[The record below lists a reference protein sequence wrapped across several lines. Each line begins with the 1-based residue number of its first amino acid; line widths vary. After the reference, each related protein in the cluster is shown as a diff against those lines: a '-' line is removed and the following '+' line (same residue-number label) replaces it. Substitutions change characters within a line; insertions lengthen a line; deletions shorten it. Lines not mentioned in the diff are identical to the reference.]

1 MNFKYI
7 ISSLFL
13 LFLAFGACT
22 EDERGLET
30 QGYLELGV
38 SKNVEVITRGFDV
51 EDQSLAVDIC
61 AGANDSIVKHF
72 SDYNDMAGDR
82 VLLDVGTYKVKV
94 SSNPTSKLE
103 FEQPTFYGEKT
114 NVAVTAG
121 KTTAVSVECFLSC
134 VKVTTEFTEP
144 VRKMFKSVIARISDD
159 KGFYLDYGLKETRAG
174 YFQPGYIL
182 VDLTLTNKEGLEFK
196 MSKLIDKTEA
206 RDHYH
211 LVFDMIDSG
220 DDNSGMDFDITIE
233 DDPTNDENH
242 TVTIPLPETGYGQ
255 EPPVVKFVDGEGK
268 EIENNSVSFL
278 KGSGAQTMFVK
289 TVSSNI
295 GLQSVTL
302 LSVSSLFENKSIP
315 SSLDLLKLSEDDK
328 TKLSEIGLTIPT
340 LEDAK
345 KEFSVDFSTLLSEHL
360 PGGTHKFTIVSRDVM
375 GHEKSETI
383 TIIVNL
389 SVSTHPIVASEV
401 WAHYATLRGFIQGAS
416 EAGKE
421 SYKFQYKKKSEGDDA
436 WKYVEGPV
444 TVLSAQGVETNI
456 TQVVTYLDANTD
468 YVYRLTNEG
477 TPSNI
482 IETFKTE
489 EEIALTNGNFED
501 DANGPWNI
509 TDGVE
514 NPTTFWSSGNNSI
527 TKDLAVKEV
536 VNNNAIVKMQSK
548 MAGIGMFT
556 KFAAG
561 NAFTGAFTM
570 ISDIN
575 MDKAGGIV
583 KLGKSFTS
591 RPSSLKG
598 IYKYTPVQIKNGG
611 DIILSDGTK
620 VNVSGE
626 DRCAIYIVLLT
637 DIIAIDTRDQST
649 LFSVERY
656 KNQIVAFAELKEDGS
671 TNNEYKE
678 FNLKLDYLNSTIRPK
693 YIGIMCTSSKYGDY
707 FMGGEGSV
715 LCIDNLELIYS
726 QEPISQ

>member
-121 KTTAVSVECFLSC
+121 NTTAVSVECFLSC
-134 VKVTTEFTEP
+134 VKVTTEFTKP
-144 VRKMFKSVIARISDD
+144 VQNMFKSVIARISD
-159 KGFYLDYGLKETRAG
+159 KSGSYLDYGLKETRAG

-211 LVFDMIDSG
+211 LVFDMIESDG
-220 DDNSGMDFDITIE
+220 NNSGMDFDITIE
-233 DDPTNDENH
+233 DDPTNDETH

-268 EIENNSVSFL
+268 EIENNSISFL
-278 KGSGAQTMFVK
+278 KGSGAQTMFIK

-345 KEFSVDFSTLLSEHL
+345 KEFTVDFSTLLSEHL
-360 PGGTHKFTIVSRDVM
+360 PGGSHKFTIVSRDVM
-375 GHEKSETI
+375 GHEEVETI
-383 TIIVNL
+383 TVIVKL
-389 SVSTHPIVASEV
+389 STMTMDVVESEV
-401 WAHYATLRGFIQGAS
+401 WAHYATLRGFVEGAS
-416 EAGKE
+416 DSEKE
-421 SYKFQYKKKSEGDDA
+421 SYKFQYKKESEGDDA
-436 WKYVEGPV
+436 WQNVSGQV
-444 TVLSAQGVETNI
+444 SVLSTSDNANI
-456 TQVVTYLDANTD
+456 TQVVTGLDDGTK
-468 YVYRLTNEG
+468 YVYRLVVDDSPADNVAYFTTEVAAQLPNSGFEEWYNDGDGLPKPAKDANNVFWDCGNTNAPIVGNQIMTAQDRNSKVEG
-477 TPSNI
+477 ESSVKMETKKAPIVNI
-482 IETFKTE
+482 I
-489 EEIALTNGNFED
+489 
-501 DANGPWNI
+501 
-509 TDGVE
+509 
-514 NPTTFWSSGNNSI
+514 
-527 TKDLAVKEV
+527 
-536 VNNNAIVKMQSK
+536 
-548 MAGIGMFT
+548 
-556 KFAAG
+556 AAG
-561 NAFTGAFTM
+561 NIFTGSFKVDGM
-570 ISDIN
+570 
-575 MDKAGGIV
+575 GGILT
-583 KLGKSFTS
+583 LGRGFYS
-591 RPSSLKG
+591 RPVQLTGSY
-598 IYKYTPVQIKNGG
+598 IYKPARLGDKKDHYTG
-611 DIILSDGTK
+611 DMDLCSFY
-620 VNVSGE
+620 V
-626 DRCAIYIVLLT
+626 ALT
-637 DIIAIDTRDQST
+637 DEQITVNTNTGVYFNPKDDRIIAYGSINDDETKGADDWTVFTVNLEYRDLTR
-649 LFSVERY
+649 
-656 KNQIVAFAELKEDGS
+656 I
-671 TNNEYKE
+671 
-678 FNLKLDYLNSTIRPK
+678 PK
-693 YIGIMCTSSKYGDY
+693 YIIVVASSSKYGDY
-707 FMGGEGSV
+707 MEGAEGSIMY
-715 LCIDNLELIYS
+715 LDDLELVYPNS
-726 QEPISQ
+726 LEEVRQ

>member
-61 AGANDSIVKHF
+61 AGSNDSIVKHF

-134 VKVTTEFTEP
+134 VKVTTEFTKP
-144 VRKMFKSVIARISDD
+144 VQNMFKSVIARVSD
-159 KGFYLDYGLKETRAG
+159 KSGSYLDYGLKETRAG

-268 EIENNSVSFL
+268 EIPNNTMDYL
-278 KGSGAQTMFVK
+278 KGEEPQTMFVK

-295 GLQSVTL
+295 GLKSVTL
-302 LSVSSLFENKSIP
+302 LATSSLFEDKMIP
-315 SSLDLLKLSEDDK
+315 TSLDLLNLLEADK
-328 TKLSEIGLTIPT
+328 TKLSEIGLNIPT
-340 LEDAK
+340 LEDSK
-345 KEFSVDFSTLLSEHL
+345 QEFSIDFSALLSTYL
-360 PGGTHKFTIVSRDVM
+360 PGGTHKFTIASRDVM
-375 GHEKSETI
+375 GHEEIQTI
-383 TIIVNL
+383 TIMVKL
-389 SVSTHPIVASEV
+389 TTMTMPVVESEV
-401 WAHYATLRGFIQGAS
+401 WAHFATLRGFAEGAS
-416 EAGKE
+416 EAEKG
-421 SYKFQYKKKSEGDDA
+421 SYKFQYKKASDGDDA
-436 WKYVEGPV
+436 WQDVSGQV
-444 TVLSAQGVETNI
+444 AVLSTSDDGANI
-456 TQVVTYLDANTD
+456 TQVVTGLDAGTE
-468 YVYRLTNEG
+468 YAYRLVVDGSSADAVTFTTEAALLLPNSGFEDWYNDGNGLPKPAKDTGPVFWDCGNSKAFGFITAIMTTADSENKVAGTYSAKMETKETAGFLGAGNIFTGVFTLDGTNG
-477 TPSNI
+477 HLDLGRDFVCRPNKLKGAYKYISKPVTHSKGHLNKGDDDKCSI
-482 IETFKTE
+482 Y
-489 EEIALTNGNFED
+489 IALTTEHITIDTGSEIYFDINNPCIIAYGELENSQTGTTDGFQNFEIPLVYR
-501 DANGPWNI
+501 NG
-509 TDGVE
+509 E
-514 NPTTFWSSGNNSI
+514 
-527 TKDLAVKEV
+527 K
-536 VNNNAIVKMQSK
+536 
-548 MAGIGMFT
+548 
-556 KFAAG
+556 
-561 NAFTGAFTM
+561 
-570 ISDIN
+570 
-575 MDKAGGIV
+575 
-583 KLGKSFTS
+583 
-591 RPSSLKG
+591 
-598 IYKYTPVQIKNGG
+598 
-611 DIILSDGTK
+611 
-620 VNVSGE
+620 
-626 DRCAIYIVLLT
+626 
-637 DIIAIDTRDQST
+637 
-649 LFSVERY
+649 
-656 KNQIVAFAELKEDGS
+656 
-671 TNNEYKE
+671 
-678 FNLKLDYLNSTIRPK
+678 PK
-693 YIGIMCTSSKYGDY
+693 YIIVVASSSKYGDY
-707 FMGGEGSV
+707 FEGGVGST
-715 LCIDNLELIYS
+715 LWLDDLQLIYPNS
-726 QEPISQ
+726 IDEVTK

>member
-22 EDERGLET
+22 EDEQGLET

-72 SDYNDMAGDR
+72 SDYNDMEGDR

-134 VKVTTEFTEP
+134 VKVTTEFTKP
-144 VRKMFKSVIARISDD
+144 VQDMFASVIARISDRSCS
-159 KGFYLDYGLKETRAG
+159 YLDYGLKETRAG

-268 EIENNSVSFL
+268 EIPNNTMDYL
-278 KGSGAQTMFVK
+278 KEEEPQTMFVK

-295 GLQSVTL
+295 GLKSVTL
-302 LSVSSLFENKSIP
+302 LATSSLFEDKMIP
-315 SSLDLLKLSEDDK
+315 TSLDLLNLSEADK
-328 TKLSEIGLTIPT
+328 TKLSEIGLNIPT
-340 LEDAK
+340 LEDPK
-345 KEFSVDFSTLLSEHL
+345 QEFSIDFSALLSTYL
-360 PGGTHKFTIVSRDVM
+360 PGGTHKFTIASRDVM
-375 GHEKSETI
+375 GHEEIQTI
-383 TIIVNL
+383 TIMVKL
-389 SVSTHPIVASEV
+389 TTMTMPVVESEV
-401 WAHYATLRGFIQGAS
+401 WAHFATLRGFAEGAS
-416 EAGKE
+416 EAEKG
-421 SYKFQYKKKSEGDDA
+421 SYMFQYKKASDGDDA
-436 WKYVEGPV
+436 WQDVSGQV
-444 TVLSAQGVETNI
+444 TVLSTSDNYGANI
-456 TQVVTYLDANTD
+456 TQVVTGLDAGTE
-468 YVYRLTNEG
+468 YAYRLVVDG
-477 TPSNI
+477 SSADAV
-482 IETFKTE
+482 TFTTE
-489 EEIALTNGNFED
+489 VAEPLTNGDFED
-501 DANGPWNI
+501 YDNGPWN
-509 TDGVE
+509 TSS
-514 NPTTFWSSGNNSI
+514 NSYWSSGNNDFTSS
-527 TKDLAVKEV
+527 LCVQKED
-536 VNNNAIVKMQSK
+536 NGGKIAYLKSTF
-548 MAGIGMFT
+548 GGLGSLG

-561 NAFTGAFTM
+561 NAFTGVF
-570 ISDIN
+570 S
-575 MDKAGGIV
+575 MDGMNGIV
-583 KLGKSFTS
+583 TLGKPFNS
-591 RPSSLKG
+591 RPSHFRG
-598 IYKYTPVQIKNGG
+598 RYKYIPKEVGDGG
-611 DIILSDGTK
+611 DKISNGSLDQ
-620 VNVSGE
+620 
-626 DRCAIYIVLLT
+626 CAIYVILLT
-637 DIIAIDTRDQST
+637 DKIELKTKESAT
-649 LFSVERY
+649 LDWKTYY
-656 KNQIVAFAELKEDGS
+656 KDKIVAFAELPAETDMTK
-671 TNNEYKE
+671 TNWTNFELELQYQKT
-678 FNLKLDYLNSTIRPK
+678 SVRPS
-693 YIGIMCTSSKYGDY
+693 YIGVLVTSSKYGDY
-707 FMGGEGSV
+707 FQGARGSE
-715 LCIDNLELIYS
+715 LSIDDFELIYA
-726 QEPISQ
+726 QEPEVNE

>member
-22 EDERGLET
+22 EDEQGLET

-134 VKVTTEFTEP
+134 VKVTTEFTKP
-144 VRKMFKSVIARISDD
+144 VQDMFASVIARISDRSCS
-159 KGFYLDYGLKETRAG
+159 YLDYGLKETRAG

-220 DDNSGMDFDITIE
+220 DDNSGLDFDITIE

-268 EIENNSVSFL
+268 EIENNSMSYL
-278 KGSGAQTMFVK
+278 KGSGVQTMFVK

-345 KEFSVDFSTLLSEHL
+345 KEFTVDFSTLLSEHL

-444 TVLSAQGVETNI
+444 TVLSAQGAETNI
-456 TQVVTYLDANTD
+456 TQVVMYLDANTD

-509 TDGVE
+509 TDGGK
-514 NPTTFWSSGNNSI
+514 NPNTFWSSGNNTFTSDLCVKKEENGNSI
-527 TKDLAVKEV
+527 AYLKTQTAVGKL
-536 VNNNAIVKMQSK
+536 
-548 MAGIGMFT
+548 
-556 KFAAG
+556 AAG
-561 NAFTGAFTM
+561 NAFTGSFEM
-570 ISDIN
+570 DILSQS
-575 MDKAGGIV
+575 GTV
-583 KLGKSFTS
+583 TLGKPFSA
-591 RPSSLKG
+591 RPSHFRG
-598 IYKYTPVQIKNGG
+598 RYKYKPETVG
-611 DIILSDGTK
+611 DYAGKIPKGSLDQ
-620 VNVSGE
+620 
-626 DRCAIYIVLLT
+626 CAIYIILLT
-637 DIIAIDTRDQST
+637 EPIAINTAEQST
-649 LFSVERY
+649 LDWKTYY
-656 KNQIVAFAELKEDGS
+656 KDKIVAYAELQSSDDMTTTEWTSFD
-671 TNNEYKE
+671 
-678 FNLKLDYLNSTIRPK
+678 LKLEYQKTDKKPS
-693 YIGIMCTSSKYGDY
+693 YIGVMCSSSKYGDY
-707 FMGGEGSV
+707 FQGAKGSE
-715 LCIDNLELIYS
+715 LSIDDFELIYT
-726 QEPISQ
+726 QGPDANE

>member
-13 LFLAFGACT
+13 LFLALGACT

-121 KTTAVSVECFLSC
+121 NTTAVSVECFLSC
-134 VKVTTEFTEP
+134 VKVTTEFTKP
-144 VRKMFKSVIARISDD
+144 VQNMFASVIARVSD
-159 KGFYLDYGLKETRAG
+159 KSGSYLDYDLKETRAG

-211 LVFDMIDSG
+211 LVFDMIESG

-233 DDPTNDENH
+233 DDPTNDETH

-268 EIENNSVSFL
+268 EIENNSISFL

-345 KEFSVDFSTLLSEHL
+345 KEFTVDFSTLLSEHL

-375 GHEKSETI
+375 GHEEVETI
-383 TIIVNL
+383 TVVVKL
-389 SVSTHPIVASEV
+389 STMTMDVVESEV
-401 WAHYATLRGFIQGAS
+401 WAHYATLRGFVEGAS
-416 EAGKE
+416 DSEKE
-421 SYKFQYKKKSEGDDA
+421 SYKFQYKKESEGDDA
-436 WKYVEGPV
+436 WQNVSGQV
-444 TVLSAQGVETNI
+444 SVLSTSDNYGANI
-456 TQVVTYLDANTD
+456 TQVVTGLDDGTE
-468 YVYRLTNEG
+468 YVYRLVVDDSPADNVAYFT
-477 TPSNI
+477 
-482 IETFKTE
+482 TE
-489 EEIALTNGNFED
+489 VAESLTNGDFED
-501 DANGPWNI
+501 YDNGPWN
-509 TDGVE
+509 TSS
-514 NPTTFWSSGNNSI
+514 NSYWSSGNNTFTSDLCVRKEENGNSI
-527 TKDLAVKEV
+527 AYLKTQTAVGKL
-536 VNNNAIVKMQSK
+536 
-548 MAGIGMFT
+548 
-556 KFAAG
+556 AAG
-561 NAFTGAFTM
+561 NAFTGSFEM
-570 ISDIN
+570 DIWN
-575 MDKAGGIV
+575 QSGTV
-583 KLGKSFTS
+583 TLGKPFSA
-591 RPSSLKG
+591 RPSHFRG
-598 IYKYTPVQIKNGG
+598 RYKYKPETVGDYAGKIPNGSL
-611 DIILSDGTK
+611 DQ
-620 VNVSGE
+620 
-626 DRCAIYIVLLT
+626 CAIYIILLT
-637 DIIAIDTRDQST
+637 KPIAINTAEQST
-649 LFSVERY
+649 LDWKTYY
-656 KNQIVAFAELKEDGS
+656 KDEIVAYAELQSSDNMTTTEW
-671 TNNEYKE
+671 TPFY
-678 FNLKLDYLNSTIRPK
+678 LKLEYQKTDKKPS
-693 YIGIMCTSSKYGDY
+693 YIGVMCSSSKYGDY
-707 FMGGEGSV
+707 FQGAKGSE
-715 LCIDNLELIYS
+715 LSIDDFELIYT
-726 QEPISQ
+726 QGPDANE

>member
-134 VKVTTEFTEP
+134 VKVTTEFTKP
-144 VRKMFKSVIARISDD
+144 VQNMFKSVIARVSD
-159 KGFYLDYGLKETRAG
+159 KSGSYLDYGLKETRAG

-211 LVFDMIDSG
+211 LVFDMVDSG

-268 EIENNSVSFL
+268 EIPNNTMDYL
-278 KGSGAQTMFVK
+278 KGEEPQTMFVK

-295 GLQSVTL
+295 GLKSVTL
-302 LSVSSLFENKSIP
+302 LATSSLFEDKMIP
-315 SSLDLLKLSEDDK
+315 TSLDLLNLSEADK
-328 TKLSEIGLTIPT
+328 TKLSEIGLNIPT
-340 LEDAK
+340 LEDPK
-345 KEFSVDFSTLLSEHL
+345 QEFSIDFSALLSTYL
-360 PGGTHKFTIVSRDVM
+360 PGGTHKFTIASRDVM

-383 TIIVNL
+383 TIMVKLEMMTMPVIE
-389 SVSTHPIVASEV
+389 SEV
-401 WAHYATLRGFIQGAS
+401 WAHFATLRGFAEGAS
-416 EAGKE
+416 EAEKG
-421 SYKFQYKKKSEGDDA
+421 SYKFQYKKASDGDDA
-436 WKYVEGPV
+436 WQDVSGQV
-444 TVLSAQGVETNI
+444 AVLSTSDDGANI
-456 TQVVTYLDANTD
+456 TQVVTGLDAGTE
-468 YVYRLTNEG
+468 YAYRLVVDGSSADAVTFTTEVAAQLPNSGFEDWYNDGKGLPKPAKDVNNVFWDCGNTNAPLVGNQIMTTQDRNSKVEG
-477 TPSNI
+477 ESSVKMETKKAPIVNI
-482 IETFKTE
+482 IAAGNIFTGSFTLNGTSGNLDLGRDFISRPNKLIGSYKYQSKPVTDAKGHLNKGEDDKCSIY
-489 EEIALTNGNFED
+489 IALTTEHIKIDTGGGIYFDPNNPCIIAYGTLDDLKSGTTEGFQNFE
-501 DANGPWNI
+501 
-509 TDGVE
+509 
-514 NPTTFWSSGNNSI
+514 
-527 TKDLAVKEV
+527 
-536 VNNNAIVKMQSK
+536 
-548 MAGIGMFT
+548 
-556 KFAAG
+556 
-561 NAFTGAFTM
+561 
-570 ISDIN
+570 IS
-575 MDKAGGIV
+575 
-583 KLGKSFTS
+583 LEYRS
-591 RPSSLKG
+591 
-598 IYKYTPVQIKNGG
+598 
-611 DIILSDGTK
+611 
-620 VNVSGE
+620 
-626 DRCAIYIVLLT
+626 
-637 DIIAIDTRDQST
+637 
-649 LFSVERY
+649 
-656 KNQIVAFAELKEDGS
+656 
-671 TNNEYKE
+671 NEK
-678 FNLKLDYLNSTIRPK
+678 PK
-693 YIGIMCTSSKYGDY
+693 YIIVVASSSKYGDY
-707 FMGGEGSV
+707 FEGGEGST
-715 LCIDNLELIYS
+715 LWLDNLSLIYPNS
-726 QEPISQ
+726 KEEVTHK